1 MEAKKIQVLED
12 DESVAQLLKF
22 YLEEEGYAV
31 KIANDV
37 KSFRM
42 SLEEETPDLITL
54 DILLPDGDGFKVFE
68 ELGQN
73 DRTKS
78 IPVVFV
84 TVKEGDKEKGIKMG
98 AQGFIAK
105 PFAEDEFKDTIYQ
118 ALRGKPK

>member
-1 MEAKKIQVLED
+1 MEAKKILVLED

-22 YLEEEGYAV
+22 YLEEEGYTV
-31 KIANDV
+31 KITQDI

-42 SLEEETPDLITL
+42 SLEEETPDLISL

-68 ELGQN
+68 ELKQN
-73 DRTKS
+73 DRTKE

-84 TVKEGDKEKGIKMG
+84 SVREGDKERGIKMG
-98 AQGFIAK
+98 AKGFIAK
-105 PFAEDEFKDTIYQ
+105 PFAEGEFKDTISQ

>member
-1 MEAKKIQVLED
+1 MEAKKILVLED

-22 YLEEEGYAV
+22 YLEEEGYTV
-31 KIANDV
+31 KIAQDI

-42 SLEEETPDLITL
+42 SLEEETPDLISL
-54 DILLPDGDGFKVFE
+54 EILLPDGDVFKVFE

-73 DRTKS
+73 NMTKE

-84 TVKEGDKEKGIKMG
+84 TVKEGDKEKGINMG

-105 PFAEDEFKDTIYQ
+105 PFTEDEFKDTISQ

>member
-1 MEAKKIQVLED
+1 MEAKKILVLED

-22 YLEEEGYAV
+22 YLEEEGYTV
-31 KIANDV
+31 KITQDI

-42 SLEEETPDLITL
+42 SLEEETPDLISL

-68 ELGQN
+68 ELKQN

-84 TVKEGDKEKGIKMG
+84 TVREADKEKGIKMG

-105 PFAEDEFKDTIYQ
+105 PFAEDEFKDTISQ

>member
-1 MEAKKIQVLED
+1 METKKILVLED

-22 YLEEEGYAV
+22 YLEEE
-31 KIANDV
+31 
-37 KSFRM
+37 
-42 SLEEETPDLITL
+42 TPDLISL
-54 DILLPDGDGFKVFE
+54 DILLPDGDGFTVFE

-73 DRTKS
+73 DRTKN

-105 PFAEDEFKDTIYQ
+105 PFGEDELKDTISQ